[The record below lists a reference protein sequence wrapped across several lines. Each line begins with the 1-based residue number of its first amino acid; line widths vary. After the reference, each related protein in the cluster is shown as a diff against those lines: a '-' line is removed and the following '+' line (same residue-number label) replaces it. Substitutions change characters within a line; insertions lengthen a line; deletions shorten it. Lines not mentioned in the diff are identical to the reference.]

1 MAAQDLWR
9 HWYSCKH
16 IWSIQTPQNFYFCP
30 VLIETF
36 LSFNK
41 LNQTKL
47 FVKVEAYVNDGN
59 LKRIQLKNCKLMGY
73 WCSISYSRSI
83 MQAFQAFIRTR
94 PSRMWNL
101 YWTQIILVLKMSQ
114 KLSFLFSVM
123 IHLVV
128 LELLLWHLPLV
139 DQSCNQTLR
148 NNVIKF
154 VLRGP

>member
-1 MAAQDLWR
+1 
-9 HWYSCKH
+9 
-16 IWSIQTPQNFYFCP
+16 
-30 VLIETF
+30 
-36 LSFNK
+36 
-41 LNQTKL
+41 
-47 FVKVEAYVNDGN
+47 
-59 LKRIQLKNCKLMGY
+59 
-73 WCSISYSRSI
+73 
-83 MQAFQAFIRTR
+83 
-94 PSRMWNL
+94 
-101 YWTQIILVLKMSQ
+101 MSQ